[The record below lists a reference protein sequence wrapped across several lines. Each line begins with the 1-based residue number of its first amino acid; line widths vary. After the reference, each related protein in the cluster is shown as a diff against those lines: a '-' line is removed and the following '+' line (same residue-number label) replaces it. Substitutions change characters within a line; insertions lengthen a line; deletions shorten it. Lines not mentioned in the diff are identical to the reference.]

1 MSQSAGRGAPQQV
14 SRCRQAASRAA
25 RCYCLQHCETCDP
38 LCNLTPQTQLLR
50 VLAVRG
56 LSNDWSG
63 RSGYSSVDTT
73 CDYVS
78 IPETSMTHVLD
89 CRHAGGGHR
98 RKVTK
103 NRNSPSKKFLALA
116 DVIFTL
122 APGACAPPPALCS
135 VFFFQQLPYTMLKLH
150 KRQLEGMPASPEPPC
165 PSHRIQF
172 LDSPVK
178 RSRMVDTSLPDAEA
192 ADGAAR
198 PQTPVAALPVRP
210 DSPFV
215 SSKRVV
221 TNGTF
226 LVARVIEIS
235 PTHMVASR

>member
-38 LCNLTPQTQLLR
+38 LCNVTPQTQLLR

-78 IPETSMTHVLD
+78 IPETSVTHVLD
-89 CRHAGGGHR
+89 CRHPGGGHR
-98 RKVTK
+98 PQVTK
-103 NRNSPSKKFLALA
+103 NRNSPFKKIPGLGRRHFYVGPRRVHLLQP
-116 DVIFTL
+116 F
-122 APGACAPPPALCS
+122 APFS
-135 VFFFQQLPYTMLKLH
+135 SSSNPYTMLKLH

-226 LVARVIEIS
+226 LVTRVIEIS